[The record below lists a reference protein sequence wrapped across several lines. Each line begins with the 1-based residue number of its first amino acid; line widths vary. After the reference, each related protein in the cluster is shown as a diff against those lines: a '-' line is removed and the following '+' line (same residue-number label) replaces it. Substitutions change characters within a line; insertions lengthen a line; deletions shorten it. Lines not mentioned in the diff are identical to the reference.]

1 MPDILLPLS
10 VLCLVILLMI
20 VILRRWKQPYL
31 VAYILAGLVLGPQVA
46 GVFKEP
52 AAIETLG
59 QIGMLLLMFF
69 LGIEIEIPDNRSLL
83 TQPLIAQSIK
93 TALSIGV
100 ALLAGYFQHWNTG
113 NVLLLTVLLMF
124 NSTAV
129 VTDML
134 RKNGQLNS
142 NSGKIMLNILLLQ
155 DVLAGPVFAA
165 MHLAAGGRVQWLR
178 LSLSLACCGL
188 LFLLLRGIRNRNL
201 LQWNVAKVVQ
211 EDRELQVFLGVFI
224 CCGFALLA
232 SGAGL
237 PASLGSFAAG
247 LYLGR
252 TDGFH
257 WLGDALRP
265 FEVFFVAL
273 FFVSVGLRLDVSY
286 IVAHWRSV
294 VTLTIGVLMINSLVS
309 AVVFRVMGHR
319 WLSALQTGAL
329 LSQTGEFGL
338 IACSIAFEGGIIG
351 GGFYKTSLAVTGLA
365 LLLSTGWVGILRR
378 LTARIF
384 HTKIQKSGYD
394 NDILYRA

>member
-1 MPDILLPLS
+1 MPDVLLPLS
-10 VLCLVILLMI
+10 VLCLLILLMI

-93 TALSIGV
+93 TALSVAV
-100 ALLAGYFQHWNTG
+100 ALLAGYFLRWNVG

-134 RKNGQLNS
+134 RKNGQLNC
-142 NSGKIMLNILLLQ
+142 NSGKLMLNILLLQ
-155 DVLAGPVFAA
+155 DVLAGPVFAT
-165 MHLAAGGRVQWLR
+165 MHLAAGPPVGGIRM
-178 LSLSLACCGL
+178 SLSLACCGL
-188 LFLLLRGIRNRNL
+188 LILLLRGIRNRNL
-201 LQWNVAKVVQ
+201 LKWNLAKAVE
-211 EDRELQVFLGVFI
+211 EDRDLQVFLGVFI
-224 CCGFALLA
+224 CLGFALLA
-232 SGAGL
+232 SAVGL

-273 FFVSVGLRLDVSY
+273 FFVSVGLRLDISY
-286 IVAHWRSV
+286 IKAHWHGIAA
-294 VTLTIGVLMINSLVS
+294 LTFGVLMINSLLS

-319 WLSALQTGAL
+319 WLSALHTGAL

-338 IACSIAFEGGIIG
+338 IACSIAFEAGIIANS
-351 GGFYKTSLAVTGLA
+351 FYKTCLAVTGLA
-365 LLLSTGWVGILRR
+365 LLLSTVWVGILRR
-378 LTARIF
+378 LTDHLSHSA
-384 HTKIQKSGYD
+384 KQKSEYD